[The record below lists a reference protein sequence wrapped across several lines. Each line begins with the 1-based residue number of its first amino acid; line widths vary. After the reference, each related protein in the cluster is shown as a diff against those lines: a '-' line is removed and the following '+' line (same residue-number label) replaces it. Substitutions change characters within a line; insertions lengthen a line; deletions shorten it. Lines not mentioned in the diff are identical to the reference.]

1 MGNKL
6 NKPNNSININ
16 KPNNFDNLRNCYFS
30 ILDLSFL
37 RHQNIINN
45 NKSNKDI
52 CYRKNFKNCKLRKK
66 LRPDIDWKTYLF
78 NFFEKQIRKH
88 HEFYE
93 DIIDEIKQEKF
104 GFESQYLSFMF
115 FIDFENTYNSKN
127 KDYNFKEYMIEDE
140 LDYEKQ
146 LKSRLS
152 RNSSICY
159 DDVNRAKSIIIIEDI
174 PEEEID
180 EDQKSSKEQKKKRK
194 KVINLIKLIKSQIE
208 EKNHPIN
215 IVISIFEKHISSL
228 IENLSE
234 EYKGRPKKVIEQ
246 LNSTIFTNIQ
256 KFAVKIH
263 TAVKLFYSCVVNL
276 ECFSE
281 EKDELINVIMSIL
294 FNTGSLYHKVF
305 SLLNMEYSEE
315 FEDFKNKLVLYKT
328 LKPKDIQIAD
338 KFCLDDNTKKLI
350 DDLKNKNGEKS
361 ISLSNNIIF
370 IDDKLEGYEAAIN
383 KLLSLPSIRSP
394 YKKMMLIA
402 SISTE
407 ITECVNNYW
416 AGMEN
421 LLPSPGYLQVNSD
434 ELLKIFIFIVAHT
447 QLSELYINA
456 KFVKNFTFSLTKS
469 SMIGFYNST
478 LDAAINYIQIKLLE
492 DIHDNDSDKIGITEE
507 CKKSIIANIR
517 NNSSNNIPATY
528 ENNKLYESIDEDI
541 MELPPKDYSSFKT
554 INACKTV
561 KNLKKSKNSMIDFFN
576 ESK

>member
-1 MGNKL
+1 MGNK
-6 NKPNNSININ
+6 SINSLNIK
-16 KPNNFDNLRNCYFS
+16 KPNNFDNLKQSYFS
-30 ILDLSFL
+30 FLAMSFL
-37 RHQNIINN
+37 NHQNAINDY
-45 NKSNKDI
+45 KPNKDI
-52 CYRKNFKNCKLRKK
+52 CFKKNFKNCKLRKK
-66 LRPDIDWKTYLF
+66 IRPNIDWKTYLF
-78 NFFEKQIRKH
+78 NFFEKQIRKS

-104 GFESQYLSFMF
+104 GFENQYLSFIF

-127 KDYNFKEYMIEDE
+127 KDYNFKEYMKDDE

-152 RNSSICY
+152 RNSSIAY
-159 DDVNRAKSIIIIEDI
+159 DDNIVRSLIIIEDL
-174 PEEEID
+174 PEEEIN
-180 EDQKSSKEQKKKRK
+180 EEQNSSNEQKKKRK

-228 IENLSE
+228 IENLSKVYE
-234 EYKGRPKKVIEQ
+234 GQPKTDIEK

-263 TAVKLFYSCVVNL
+263 TAVKLFYSRVINL

-281 EKDELINVIMSIL
+281 EKDELINVIMTII
-294 FNTGSLYHKVF
+294 FNTGSIYNKIFH
-305 SLLNMEYSEE
+305 LLTMQYNEDIN
-315 FEDFKNKLVLYKT
+315 DFKDKLSLFKD
-328 LKPKDIQIAD
+328 LKPKDIQIED
-338 KFCLDDNTKKLI
+338 KFCLDENTKKLI
-350 DDLKNKNGEKS
+350 DELKNKNGEKNLT
-361 ISLSNNIIF
+361 LSSNIIF
-370 IDDKLEGYEAAIN
+370 IDDKLEGYETAIN
-383 KLLSLPSIRSP
+383 KLLTLPTIKSP

-407 ITECVNNYW
+407 ITECVNSYW

-421 LLPSPGYLQVNSD
+421 MLPSPGYLQVNSD

-447 QLSELYINA
+447 QLSDLFINA
-456 KFVKNFTFSLTKS
+456 KFVQNFTFSLTKS

-492 DIHDNDSDKIGITEE
+492 DIKDNDKIGINEE
-507 CKKSIIANIR
+507 LKKSIIASLSIR
-517 NNSSNNIPATY
+517 NNTSHNITTGNQ
-528 ENNKLYESIDEDI
+528 NNKLYDSIDEDRD
-541 MELPPKDYSSFKT
+541 LPKKDYSSLRTFNT
-554 INACKTV
+554 CKTV

-576 ESK
+576 EINK

>member
-1 MGNKL
+1 MGNK
-6 NKPNNSININ
+6 SINSLNIK
-16 KPNNFDNLRNCYFS
+16 KPNNFDNLKQSYFS
-30 ILDLSFL
+30 FLAMSFL
-37 RHQNIINN
+37 NHQNAINN

-52 CYRKNFKNCKLRKK
+52 CFKKNFKNCKLRKK
-66 LRPDIDWKTYLF
+66 IRPNIDWKTYLF
-78 NFFEKQIRKH
+78 NFFEKQIRKS

-104 GFESQYLSFMF
+104 GFENQYLSVIF
-115 FIDFENTYNSKN
+115 FLDFENTYNSKN
-127 KDYNFKEYMIEDE
+127 KDYNFKEYMKDDE

-152 RNSSICY
+152 RNSSIAY
-159 DDVNRAKSIIIIEDI
+159 DDNIVRSLIIIEDL
-174 PEEEID
+174 PEEEIN
-180 EDQKSSKEQKKKRK
+180 EEQNSSNEQKKRRK

-228 IENLSE
+228 IENLSKVYE
-234 EYKGRPKKVIEQ
+234 GQPKTDIEK

-263 TAVKLFYSCVVNL
+263 TAVKLFYSRVINL

-281 EKDELINVIMSIL
+281 EKDELINVIMTII
-294 FNTGSLYHKVF
+294 FNTGSIYNKIFHLLTMQYNEDINDFRDKL
-305 SLLNMEYSEE
+305 SL
-315 FEDFKNKLVLYKT
+315 FKD
-328 LKPKDIQIAD
+328 LKPKDIQIED
-338 KFCLDDNTKKLI
+338 KFCLDENTKKLI
-350 DDLKNKNGEKS
+350 DELKYKNGEKNLT
-361 ISLSNNIIF
+361 LSSNIIF
-370 IDDKLEGYEAAIN
+370 IDDKLEGYETAIN
-383 KLLSLPSIRSP
+383 KLLTLPTIKSP

-407 ITECVNNYW
+407 ITECVNSYW

-421 LLPSPGYLQVNSD
+421 MLPSSGYLQVNSD

-447 QLSELYINA
+447 QLSELFINA
-456 KFVKNFTFSLTKS
+456 KFVQNFTFSLTKS

-492 DIHDNDSDKIGITEE
+492 DIKDNDKIGINEE
-507 CKKSIIANIR
+507 LKKSIIASLSLR
-517 NNSSNNIPATY
+517 NNTSHNITTSN
-528 ENNKLYESIDEDI
+528 ENNKLYDSIDKDRD
-541 MELPPKDYSSFKT
+541 LPKKDYSSLKT
-554 INACKTV
+554 FNTCKTV

-576 ESK
+576 EINK

>member
-1 MGNKL
+1 MGNK
-6 NKPNNSININ
+6 SINSLNIK
-16 KPNNFDNLRNCYFS
+16 KPNNFDNLKQSYFS
-30 ILDLSFL
+30 FLASSFL
-37 RHQNIINN
+37 NHQNAINN

-52 CYRKNFKNCKLRKK
+52 CFKKNFKNCKLRKK
-66 LRPDIDWKTYLF
+66 IRPNIDWKTYLF
-78 NFFEKQIRKH
+78 NFFEKQIRKS

-104 GFESQYLSFMF
+104 GFENQYLSFIF

-127 KDYNFKEYMIEDE
+127 KDYNFKEYMKDDE

-152 RNSSICY
+152 RNSSIAY
-159 DDVNRAKSIIIIEDI
+159 DDNIVRSLIIIEDL
-174 PEEEID
+174 PEEEIN
-180 EDQKSSKEQKKKRK
+180 EEQNSSNEQKKRRK

-228 IENLSE
+228 IENLSKVYE
-234 EYKGRPKKVIEQ
+234 GQPKTDIEK

-263 TAVKLFYSCVVNL
+263 TAVKLFYSRVINL

-281 EKDELINVIMSIL
+281 EKDELINVIMTII
-294 FNTGSLYHKVF
+294 FNTGSIYNKIFHLLTMQYNEDINDFRDKL
-305 SLLNMEYSEE
+305 SL
-315 FEDFKNKLVLYKT
+315 FKD
-328 LKPKDIQIAD
+328 LKPKDIQIED
-338 KFCLDDNTKKLI
+338 KFCLDENTKKLI
-350 DDLKNKNGEKS
+350 DELKNKNGEKNLT
-361 ISLSNNIIF
+361 LSSNIIF
-370 IDDKLEGYEAAIN
+370 IDDKLEGYETAIN
-383 KLLSLPSIRSP
+383 KLLTLPTIKSP

-407 ITECVNNYW
+407 ITECVNSYW

-421 LLPSPGYLQVNSD
+421 MLPSSGYLQVNSD

-447 QLSELYINA
+447 QLSDLFINA
-456 KFVKNFTFSLTKS
+456 KFVQNFTFSLTKS

-492 DIHDNDSDKIGITEE
+492 DIKDNDKIGINEE
-507 CKKSIIANIR
+507 LKKSIIASLSIR
-517 NNSSNNIPATY
+517 NNTSHNITTSN
-528 ENNKLYESIDEDI
+528 ENNKLYDSIDEARD
-541 MELPPKDYSSFKT
+541 LPKKDYSSLKT
-554 INACKTV
+554 FNTCKTV
-561 KNLKKSKNSMIDFFN
+561 KNLKKSKNSMINFFN
-576 ESK
+576 EINK

>member
-1 MGNKL
+1 MGNKQI
-6 NKPNNSININ
+6 NSLNIN
-16 KPNNFDNLRNCYFS
+16 KPNNFDNLRQDYFS
-30 ILDLSFL
+30 ILSLSFL
-37 RHQNIINN
+37 RHQNAFNN

-52 CYRKNFKNCKLRKK
+52 CFKKNFKNCKLRQKI
-66 LRPDIDWKTYLF
+66 RQDIDWKTYLF
-78 NFFEKQIRKH
+78 NFFEKQIRKN

-104 GFESQYLSFMF
+104 GFENQYLSVIF
-115 FIDFENTYNSKN
+115 FLDFENTYNSKN
-127 KDYNFKEYMIEDE
+127 KDYNFKEYMQEDE
-140 LDYEKQ
+140 FDYEKQ

-152 RNSSICY
+152 RNSSIAY
-159 DDVNRAKSIIIIEDI
+159 DGNRARARSIIIIEDI
-174 PEEEID
+174 PEEDINE
-180 EDQKSSKEQKKKRK
+180 EQNSSNEQKKRRK

-228 IENLSE
+228 IEDLAKV
-234 EYKGRPKKVIEQ
+234 YKGQPKADIEK

-263 TAVKLFYSCVVNL
+263 TAVKLFYSKVINL

-281 EKDELINVIMSIL
+281 EKDELINVIMTIL
-294 FNTGSLYHKVF
+294 FNTGSIYNKIF
-305 SLLNMEYSEE
+305 DLLNLEYNEE
-315 FEDFKNKLVLYKT
+315 IKDFSDKLVLFKN
-328 LKPKDIQIAD
+328 LRPKDIQIED

-350 DDLKNKNGEKS
+350 DELKNKNGEKS
-361 ISLSNNIIF
+361 MSLSSNIIF
-370 IDDKLEGYEAAIN
+370 IDEKLEGYETAIN
-383 KLLSLPSIRSP
+383 KLLTLPSIKSP

-407 ITECVNNYW
+407 ITECVNSYW

-421 LLPSPGYLQVNSD
+421 MLPSPGYLQVNSD

-447 QLSELYINA
+447 QLSELFINA
-456 KFVKNFTFSLTKS
+456 KFVQNFTFSLTKS

-492 DIHDNDSDKIGITEE
+492 DINDSNKIGITEE
-507 CKKSIIANIR
+507 CKKSIIANLSLR
-517 NNSSNNIPATY
+517 NNSSHNILVN
-528 ENNKLYESIDEDI
+528 ENNKLYESIDED
-541 MELPPKDYSSFKT
+541 MDLPQKDYNSYKT

-561 KNLKKSKNSMIDFFN
+561 KNLKKSANSMIDFLN
-576 ESK
+576 ECKK

>member
-1 MGNKL
+1 MGNK
-6 NKPNNSININ
+6 SINSLNIK
-16 KPNNFDNLRNCYFS
+16 KPNNFDNLKQSYFS
-30 ILDLSFL
+30 FLAMSFL
-37 RHQNIINN
+37 NHQNAINDY
-45 NKSNKDI
+45 KPNKDI
-52 CYRKNFKNCKLRKK
+52 CFKKNFKNCKLRKK
-66 LRPDIDWKTYLF
+66 IRPNIDWKTYLF
-78 NFFEKQIRKH
+78 NFFEKQIRKS

-104 GFESQYLSFMF
+104 GFENQYLSFIF

-127 KDYNFKEYMIEDE
+127 KDYNFKEYMKDDE

-152 RNSSICY
+152 RNSSIAY
-159 DDVNRAKSIIIIEDI
+159 DDNIVRSLIIIEDL
-174 PEEEID
+174 PEEEIN
-180 EDQKSSKEQKKKRK
+180 EEQNSSNEQKKKRK

-228 IENLSE
+228 IENLSKVYE
-234 EYKGRPKKVIEQ
+234 GQPKTDIEK

-263 TAVKLFYSCVVNL
+263 TAVKLFYSRVINL

-281 EKDELINVIMSIL
+281 EKDELINVIMTII
-294 FNTGSLYHKVF
+294 FNTGSIYNKIFH
-305 SLLNMEYSEE
+305 LLTMQYNEDIN
-315 FEDFKNKLVLYKT
+315 DFKDKLSLFKD
-328 LKPKDIQIAD
+328 LKPKDIQIED
-338 KFCLDDNTKKLI
+338 KFCLDENTKKLI
-350 DDLKNKNGEKS
+350 DELKNKNGEKNLT
-361 ISLSNNIIF
+361 LSSNIIF
-370 IDDKLEGYEAAIN
+370 IDDKLEGYETAIN
-383 KLLSLPSIRSP
+383 KLLTLPTIKSP

-407 ITECVNNYW
+407 ITECVNSYW

-421 LLPSPGYLQVNSD
+421 MLPSPGYLQVNSD

-447 QLSELYINA
+447 QLSDLFINA
-456 KFVKNFTFSLTKS
+456 KFVQNFTFSLTKS

-492 DIHDNDSDKIGITEE
+492 DIKDNDKIGINEE
-507 CKKSIIANIR
+507 LKKSIIASLSIR
-517 NNSSNNIPATY
+517 NNTSHNITTSN
-528 ENNKLYESIDEDI
+528 ENNKLYDSIDEARD
-541 MELPPKDYSSFKT
+541 LPKKDYSSLKT
-554 INACKTV
+554 FNTCKTV

-576 ESK
+576 EINK